1 MDRFSNLTL
10 RFTMSFFN
18 LHAKSA
24 IPRQK
29 ALYTHFFRCYTLP
42 WIMIKSNKIRQLL
55 ALFVIATSLSI
66 VAVIAVKLYRGRG
79 TAELLR
85 KLPQNIE
92 VSLQKI
98 HFTET
103 RDGMKKWDLVADKA
117 EYDKKGEVTHL
128 TGVRLVVAGEHATG
142 DITLTAPRADYHNVS
157 KDVTMD
163 GNIVAKSASGME
175 FTASNATY
183 IAARSMIVSSD
194 RVSFTDGKL
203 KLEGVG
209 MEFMPQTKN
218 VRILNK
224 VTANIMPGTGK

>member
-1 MDRFSNLTL
+1 M
-10 RFTMSFFN
+10 
-18 LHAKSA
+18 
-24 IPRQK
+24 
-29 ALYTHFFRCYTLP
+29 
-42 WIMIKSNKIRQLL
+42 
-55 ALFVIATSLSI
+55 FVIATSLSI
-66 VAVIAVKLYRGRG
+66 VAVIVVKLYRVRVA
-79 TAELLR
+79 AELLR
-85 KLPQNIE
+85 KLPKNIE

-117 EYDKKGEVTHL
+117 DYDKKGEITHL

-163 GNIVAKSASGME
+163 GNIVARSASGME

-209 MEFMPQTKN
+209 MEFTPQTKN
-218 VRILNK
+218 VRILSK
-224 VTANIMPGTGK
+224 VTANIMPRTGK